1 MMNVRL
7 TRTLVLAALVL
18 FLAGCS
24 GESRDRALTFVTLQD
39 GLVRAA
45 LPGILLLGLNCGVL
59 GTLLIARRMTM
70 LGDTLSH
77 AVLPGIAGG
86 FLWTMTKNPVALLA
100 GALLTGI
107 LSSLVAGWI
116 MNGTKLKPDAAQS
129 VVLTVF
135 FAAGILLIKLLP
147 DGNKAG
153 IDRFLYGQAAA
164 LDAGET
170 VMLAVAA
177 GATLLTVGLGYR
189 GFLLMSFDPGF
200 GRSAGLPV
208 RGFHLLQMFLT
219 TLAVVVSMQ
228 AVGVILVAGLLVIP
242 GATAW
247 LFSGR
252 LHRVLVLAAIFGM
265 AAGLAGAFLSYAGDG
280 MAMGPTLVLCAGI
293 MFAGAFLLSPRY
305 GMARRFVSG
314 WLDRR
319 RIQRED
325 ALKSVY
331 RLLER
336 RDFREAAFLPDDA
349 GQDRGMM
356 ESLARHGLAESLSAG
371 TWKLTGRG
379 FRHASRVVRNHRLW
393 ELYLTRRA
401 GYAEDPV
408 HDDAEEMEHLLA
420 EENIAHLMGVL
431 GHPVA
436 DPHGRRI
443 PTEADTMEDLASRH
457 E

>member
-1 MMNVRL
+1 MKSALIRWL
-7 TRTLVLAALVL
+7 ALAALLLVTGCAADTRERAAT
-18 FLAGCS
+18 FL
-24 GESRDRALTFVTLQD
+24 TLQD

-77 AVLPGIAGG
+77 AVLPGIAAG
-86 FLWTMTKNPVALLA
+86 FLWTMTKNPVALLS
-100 GALLTGI
+100 GALVTGI

-164 LDAGET
+164 IDFTET

-189 GFLLMSFDPGF
+189 GFLLMAFDPGF

-252 LHRVLVLAAIFGM
+252 LHRVILLAALFGM

-280 MAMGPTLVLCAGI
+280 MAMGPTLVLCAGL
-293 MFAGAFLLSPRY
+293 MFAVGFLLSPRY
-305 GMARRFVSG
+305 GMARRLVGG

-325 ALKSVY
+325 ALKSIY
-331 RLLER
+331 RLLEQKQ
-336 RDFREAAFLPDDA
+336 FRETSFLPSEA
-349 GQDRGMM
+349 GQDGSMM
-356 ESLARHGLAESLSAG
+356 ESLARHRMAAAVPGG
-371 TWKLTGRG
+371 QWQLTSGG
-379 FRHASRVVRNHRLW
+379 FRTASRVVRNHRLW

-401 GYAEDPV
+401 GYAEDHV

-420 EENIAHLMGVL
+420 DENIAHLMTVL
-431 GHPVA
+431 GHPA
-436 DPHGRRI
+436 TDPHGRRI
-443 PTEADTMEDLASRH
+443 PSEDDTMEGLAEHH